1 MKKSRK
7 QFIRHLII
15 STLGALLLY
24 LIKGFIIC
32 YECFNSGPDFNGS
45 PAGVVMDLLIL
56 PLSPFLA
63 IYNFPVSLGIFNAST
78 HPFHAFPEWL
88 WWTIFISTQIL
99 YIYIVDRKKD
109 MINVR
114 GLNVYPAEIE
124 KVLLRHPKV
133 KEAAVVGVVDKFKGE
148 VPKAFIVLKENE
160 TLSGP
165 DVIKYL
171 RKNLALFKIPKFV
184 EFRQALPRTATGK
197 ILKRQ
202 LKGIT

>member
-1 MKKSRK
+1 MSSKSGAFIDKKRFPHYNTLNNSWISLFMKKSRK

-88 WWTIFISTQIL
+88 WWTSFISTQIL
-99 YIYIVDRKKD
+99 YIYIVDRLLLNKRLPD
-109 MINVR
+109 NVSTR
-114 GLNVYPAEIE
+114 
-124 KVLLRHPKV
+124 
-133 KEAAVVGVVDKFKGE
+133 
-148 VPKAFIVLKENE
+148 
-160 TLSGP
+160 
-165 DVIKYL
+165 
-171 RKNLALFKIPKFV
+171 
-184 EFRQALPRTATGK
+184 
-197 ILKRQ
+197 
-202 LKGIT
+202 